1 MCLEFVPMLDPHQ
14 AQGDLRKAV
23 WLLAESQ
30 GTVCAPRVARRLDLL
45 RRMIEDPELRLL
57 AQRKID
63 EMQS

>member
-1 MCLEFVPMLDPHQ
+1 MCDFIPMLDPFQ

-23 WLLAESQ
+23 WLLAESH
-30 GTVCAPRVARRLDLL
+30 GTVCSPNLSRRLDLL
-45 RRMIEDPELRLL
+45 RRVIEDPDVRLI